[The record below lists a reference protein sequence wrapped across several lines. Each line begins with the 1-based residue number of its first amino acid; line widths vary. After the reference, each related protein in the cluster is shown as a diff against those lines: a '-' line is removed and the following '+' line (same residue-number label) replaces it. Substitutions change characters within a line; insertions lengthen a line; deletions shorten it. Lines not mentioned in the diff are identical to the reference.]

1 MICILCNKLSF
12 RLGVPS
18 LLLFI
23 LLGMVFGSDGLFRIP
38 FENYAFA
45 EKAVY
50 GSPDLYHV
58 LRRLRNTLEAGPAG
72 SPRRRCCY
80 HRWKR
85 ISDSGADRCVLSLGD
100 RDGMA
105 GKLF

>member
-45 EKAVY
+45 EKLCAV
-50 GSPDLYHV
+50 V
-58 LRRLRNTLEAGPAG
+58 IIAG
-72 SPRRRCCY
+72 
-80 HRWKR
+80 R

-105 GKLF
+105 GKLFDRRGDQLHRRGFDVFHSAKQKAGA